1 VSKLDER
8 SLVDGVTPLEDDDE
22 AMPRKRRERHAPGA

>member
-8 SLVDGVTPLEDDDE
+8 SLVGGVAPFEDDDE
-22 AMPRKRRERHAPGA
+22 AMPRERRERHARGA